1 MKKLRIESGAGW
13 DTLKILLQ
21 DYLSVFM
28 VYDIA
33 VRDIAIQISDGR
45 IPMYGI
51 AASEGL
57 KTMDQ
62 VVEICRWLM
71 ENGADRNALVLAVGG
86 GITTDMAG
94 FAASVYKRGIRY
106 ANVPTTLLCQADAG
120 LGGKTGVNLDSYKN
134 MIGTITQPEFTYI
147 CPLPLQTLP
156 HKEMLS
162 GLAEILKT
170 FVIGSATLYRKTV
183 REVSDKGMEP
193 AFMFD
198 MAVQAARIKA
208 RIVARDEKESG
219 LRRVLNLGHTF
230 AHAIE
235 WFEHTHGV
243 SSPYSHGQAV
253 AIGMVMAAHKSEHE
267 GIAQPGLAG
276 RLEKDLA
283 ACGLPTAPP
292 CNIDELQ
299 DAMNKDKKADGST
312 IHYVLIRE
320 IGKVTVV

>member
-1 MKKLRIESGAGW
+1 MKKIRIESGTGW
-13 DTLKILLQ
+13 DGLKLLLDGYQ
-21 DYLSVFM
+21 SVFM
-28 VYDIA
+28 VYDMA
-33 VRDIAIQISDGR
+33 VRDIAHTISNGR

-51 AASEGL
+51 VAGESL
-57 KTMDQ
+57 KTMEQ
-62 VVEICRWLM
+62 VIGICRWLM
-71 ENGADRNALVLAVGG
+71 ESGADRSSLLLAVGG

-134 MIGTITQPEFTYI
+134 MMGTITQPEFTFI
-147 CPLPLQTLP
+147 CPLPLETLP
-156 HKEMLS
+156 QREMLS

-170 FVIGSATLYRKTV
+170 FVIASAPLYRKTV
-183 REVSDKGMEP
+183 REVSEKGMEP
-193 AFMFD
+193 VFMFD

-276 RLEKDLA
+276 RLEKDIA